1 MGTWVLCPLFN
12 VLMWVLGGKTGT
24 FGGRRL
30 KRGPE
35 MLFGVIHFGGSIG
48 ESFRALGCKAL
59 EIYAMLLTSPAYL
72 MKIF

>member
-1 MGTWVLCPLFN
+1 
-12 VLMWVLGGKTGT
+12 MWVLGGKTGT

-35 MLFGVIHFGGSIG
+35 MLFGVIRYGGTIG
-48 ESFRALGCKAL
+48 ESFRALGCKAPEL
-59 EIYAMLLTSPAYL
+59 EAMLPTSPAYL